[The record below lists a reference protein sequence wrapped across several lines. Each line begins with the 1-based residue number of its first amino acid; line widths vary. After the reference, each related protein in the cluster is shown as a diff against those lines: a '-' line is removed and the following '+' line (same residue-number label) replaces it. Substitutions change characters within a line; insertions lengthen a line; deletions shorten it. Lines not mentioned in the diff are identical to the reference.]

1 MRLHSLSAVP
11 DPADPSACPADPSA
25 CPADPAAA
33 LSPPYPC
40 ARIPNVGTISP
51 IRTVPLKSSPI
62 RTGLCL
68 LDYRELTLHSPRN

>member
-1 MRLHSLSAVP
+1 MRLYSLSAVP
-11 DPADPSACPADPSA
+11 DPADPSA